1 MISENKNSVQVEL
14 ESMDRQVPYSQ
25 EAEICVLG
33 GMLIDRDAIGVA
45 VETLDAQCFYLE
57 AHSKLYQAIVSLYE
71 KSIEIDPVTLPD
83 QLEKDGS
90 LENVGGR
97 SYILEV
103 FSSVPTAANIAYHA
117 RIVLEKYMLRRLIE
131 SCSTII
137 QQAYEPVE
145 DVDSLIDSSEQ
156 RIFQIQDFRL
166 KEGFKQVNPII
177 HEIINDLEKRQQQNI
192 TMTGVPTG
200 FRDLDKITIGFQN
213 SDLVIIAGRP
223 GMGKTSFCLNLA
235 LSLGC
240 GMLREHPD
248 PLPVAVFSLEMSQKQ
263 VVQRLLCSQA
273 RIPVTKMRTARL
285 TDLEWGNLNN
295 AANRLHDSPIFIDDT
310 PEISV
315 LELRAKARR
324 LCKTEN
330 IGMLIIDYLQ
340 LMRVAGRTE
349 SRQQEISL
357 ISRSLKAL
365 AKELDIPVLALSQLS
380 RAVEGR
386 QDRRPQLADLRE
398 SGAIEQ
404 DADLVLFIYRPELYG
419 IEELHG
425 RNTEGLAEILVE
437 KNRNGP
443 TGNLEL
449 LFVKEFTRFEN
460 LSLREELEGR

>member
-1 MISENKNSVQVEL
+1 METEISSSVQVEL
-14 ESMDRQVPYSQ
+14 ESMDRKVPYSQ
-25 EAEICVLG
+25 EAEVCVLG
-33 GMLIDRDAIGVA
+33 GMLIDRDAVGVA
-45 VETLDAQCFYLE
+45 VEMLDSRCFYLD
-57 AHSKLYQAIVSLYE
+57 AHRKLFSAIISLYQKA
-71 KSIEIDPVTLPD
+71 IEIDPITLSD

-90 LENVGGR
+90 LEDVGGR

-103 FSSVPTAANIAYHA
+103 FSSVPTSANITYHA
-117 RIVLEKYMLRRLIE
+117 RIILEKYMLRRLIE
-131 SCSTII
+131 SCTEII
-137 QQAYEPVE
+137 QQAYQPVE
-145 DVDSLIDSSEQ
+145 DVDNLIDTSEQ

-166 KEGFKQVNPII
+166 TEGLSHMNPII
-177 HEIINDLEKRQQQNI
+177 HEIINDLEKRQQENI
-192 TMTGVPTG
+192 TMTGLPSS
-200 FRDLDKITIGFQN
+200 FRDLDKITVGFQK
-213 SDLVIIAGRP
+213 SDLIIVAGRP
-223 GMGKTSFCLNLA
+223 GMGKTSFCLNVA

-240 GMLREHPD
+240 GTREHPD
-248 PLPVAVFSLEMSQKQ
+248 PVAVAIFSLEMSKKQ
-263 VVQRLLCSQA
+263 LVQRLLCTQA
-273 RIPVTKMRTARL
+273 RIPGNKMRTAKL

-330 IGMLIIDYLQ
+330 IGMVIVDYLQ
-340 LMRVAGRTE
+340 LMQVHGRHE

-357 ISRSLKAL
+357 TSRSLKAL
-365 AKELDIPVLALSQLS
+365 AKELDIPVMALSQLS

-419 IEELHG
+419 IEDVNG
-425 RNTEGLAEILVE
+425 RSTEGMAELLLE

-443 TGNLEL
+443 TGTLEL
-449 LFVKEFTRFEN
+449 LFVKDFTRFEN
-460 LSLREELEGR
+460 LSLREELEGK